1 MSKIILEIRDTFR
14 LHDDGTFIV
23 FPELAIVSAFDQH
36 YQHLLRKLAT
46 NHAIL
51 ENKDR
56 LFNNYPHVYK
66 FIWPKDK
73 ILICEPYPPG
83 ADQFTSCLGWS
94 ILLDTG
100 EYRFIRNKFSDN
112 NQARLLPCNFRKV
125 LMLSAWEE
133 QIRDT
138 WPEVYDK
145 VYNMSPMKTVLHFK
159 TPVCI
164 NTSSNRD
171 PQTNSPA
178 VPKRE
183 FYIRSEEDVS
193 NFPWNDLKT
202 GDVVNLPLLPLYQK
216 TSTNKKISIS
226 ELVSIPIPDNTK
238 ILFNEQNTMS
248 TSEPIENKVVNVIRA
263 LPDMKSKTQNTF
275 SGLPDD
281 VRDKLNGLIA
291 SDNTIK
297 TNDTAF
303 TLMEL
308 LTKSDEKMK
317 MIDAEFHRLQK
328 ELNRI
333 NEVAARLK
341 RAKEIATI
349 DGDFLPLAYMTYPGV
364 QMQLTAEELSAVEN
378 KLKSV

>member
-23 FPELAIVSAFDQH
+23 FPELAVVSAFDEH
-36 YQHLLRKLAT
+36 YQHFLRKLAT

-51 ENKDR
+51 ENKDK
-56 LFNNYPHVYK
+56 LFNSYPHVYK

-73 ILICEPYPPG
+73 ILICEPYPHG
-83 ADQFTSCLGWS
+83 VSKFSLCIGWG

-100 EYRFIRNKFSDN
+100 EYRFVRNKFTSVK
-112 NQARLLPCNFRKV
+112 QAQCVSSNFGKV
-125 LMLSAWEE
+125 MMLSAWEE

-145 VYNMSPMKTVLHFK
+145 VYNMSPMKKVIHFK
-159 TPVCI
+159 TPEYV
-164 NTSSNRD
+164 NTSSNRVGQHTHG
-171 PQTNSPA
+171 PIMSSY
-178 VPKRE
+178 RE
-183 FYIRSEEDVS
+183 TASGE
-193 NFPWNDLKT
+193 
-202 GDVVNLPLLPLYQK
+202 
-216 TSTNKKISIS
+216 KISLS
-226 ELVSIPIPDNTK
+226 KLVSIDIPTGVE
-238 ILFNEQNTMS
+238 IVFNEQNTMP
-248 TSEPIENKVVNVIRA
+248 TSEPIENKVVNVIRS
-263 LPDMKSKTQNTF
+263 LPEMKSKTQNTF
-275 SGLPDD
+275 SGLPED

-317 MIDAEFHRLQK
+317 MIDTEFHRLQK

-341 RAKEIATI
+341 RAKEIATN

-364 QMQLTAEELSAVEN
+364 QMQLTTDELSSVEN
-378 KLKSV
+378 KLKSIYEQGE